1 MDDAKGMV
9 EKTDASMSP
18 VWLETVLAELWRGR
32 GLDLSDYRRGT
43 LERRLAVRMANL
55 RLKDPGEYLQR
66 LRSDPWECDRL
77 IEAILIKVSS
87 FFRDP
92 LVFELLAHRVL
103 PLIIER
109 HRREHT
115 RQIRVWS
122 AGCSSGE
129 EAYSVAILLAQA
141 LEDEGFP
148 WHPSICATDISTE
161 ALAAAQTGRYRLE
174 SLETTQLGILD
185 RFFRPT
191 ADGFEVIPE
200 IRRMVHFSRDDLT
213 SRPSLA
219 PADSVFGSFDL
230 VLCRN
235 VLIYFSLKLQK
246 RVQDKLYRALNP
258 GGYLVLGM
266 SEALPPERVS
276 RLVAFDRPHRIFHKP
291 G

>member
-1 MDDAKGMV
+1 
-9 EKTDASMSP
+9 MST
-18 VWLETVLAELWRGR
+18 VWLEAVLEELRRVR
-32 GLDLSDYRRGT
+32 GLDLSDYRRST
-43 LERRLAVRMANL
+43 LERRLAARMARL

-66 LRSDPWECDRL
+66 LRSDPSECDRL
-77 IEAILIKVSS
+77 IEAIVIKVSS

-103 PLIIER
+103 PLIMER

-122 AGCSSGE
+122 AGCAAGE

-141 LEDEGFP
+141 LEDEDFP
-148 WHPSICATDISTE
+148 WLPYICATDISPQ
-161 ALAAAQTGRYRLE
+161 ALAAAQTGRYRRE

-191 ADGFEVIPE
+191 AEGFEVIPE

-213 SRPSLA
+213 SRQSLA

-235 VLIYFSLKLQK
+235 VLIYFSLDLQK
-246 RVQDKLYRALNP
+246 RVLDKLYRALNP
-258 GGYLVLGM
+258 GGFLVLGM
-266 SEALPPERVS
+266 SESLPPEMEP
-276 RLVAFDRPHRIFHKP
+276 RLTAIDRPHRIFQKP

>member
-1 MDDAKGMV
+1 
-9 EKTDASMSP
+9 MST
-18 VWLETVLAELWRGR
+18 VWLEAVLEELRRAR
-32 GLDLSDYRRGT
+32 GLDLSDYRRST
-43 LERRLAVRMANL
+43 LERRLAVRMARL

-66 LRSDPWECDRL
+66 LRSDPSECDRL
-77 IEAILIKVSS
+77 IEVILIKVSS

-92 LVFELLAHRVL
+92 LVFEILAHRVL
-103 PLIIER
+103 PLIMER

-122 AGCSSGE
+122 AGCAAGE

-141 LEDEGFP
+141 LEDEDFP
-148 WHPSICATDISTE
+148 WLPSICATDISSE
-161 ALAAAQTGRYRLE
+161 ALAAAQTGRYRRE

-191 ADGFEVIPE
+191 AEGFGVIPE
-200 IRRMVHFSRDDLT
+200 IRRMVHCSRDDLT
-213 SRPSLA
+213 SRHSMA

-235 VLIYFSLKLQK
+235 VLIYFSLELQK

-258 GGYLVLGM
+258 GGYLVLGLAE
-266 SEALPPERVS
+266 SLPPETVS
-276 RLVAFDRPHRIFHKP
+276 RLIAFDRPHRIFQKP

>member
-1 MDDAKGMV
+1 V
-9 EKTDASMSP
+9 EETIPPMSP
-18 VWLETVLAELWRGR
+18 VWLEAVLEELRRVR
-32 GLDLSDYRRGT
+32 GLDLSGYRRST
-43 LERRLAVRMANL
+43 LERRLAARMARL

-66 LRSDPWECDRL
+66 LRSDPSECGRL

-87 FFRDP
+87 FFRDS

-103 PLIIER
+103 PRIMAR
-109 HRREHT
+109 HQREQT

-122 AGCSSGE
+122 AGCAAGE

-141 LEDEGFP
+141 LEDEDFP
-148 WHPSICATDISTE
+148 WLPYICATDISPQ
-161 ALAAAQTGRYRLE
+161 ALAAAQTGRYRQE

-191 ADGFEVIPE
+191 AEGFEVIPE

-213 SRPSLA
+213 SRHSLA

-235 VLIYFSLKLQK
+235 VLIYFSLELQK
-246 RVQDKLYRALNP
+246 WVQDKLYRALNP
-258 GGYLVLGM
+258 GGYLVLGLAE
-266 SEALPPERVS
+266 SLSPETAP
-276 RLVAFDRPHRIFHKP
+276 RLTAVDRPHRIFQKP

>member
-1 MDDAKGMV
+1 
-9 EKTDASMSP
+9 MSKA
-18 VWLETVLAELWRGR
+18 WLEAVLEELRRVR
-32 GLDLSDYRRGT
+32 GLDLSDYRRST
-43 LERRLAVRMANL
+43 LERRLAARMARL

-66 LRSDPWECDRL
+66 LRSDPSECDQL
-77 IEAILIKVSS
+77 IETIVIKVSS

-92 LVFELLAHRVL
+92 LVFEILAHRVL
-103 PLIIER
+103 PLIMER

-122 AGCSSGE
+122 AGCAAGE

-141 LEDEGFP
+141 LEDEDFLWLP
-148 WHPSICATDISTE
+148 YICATDISAE
-161 ALAAAQTGRYRLE
+161 ALAAAQTGSYRRE
-174 SLETTQLGILD
+174 SLDTTQLGILE

-200 IRRMVHFSRDDLT
+200 IRSMVHFSRHDLT
-213 SRPSLA
+213 SGQTPA

-235 VLIYFSLKLQK
+235 VLIYFSLDGQK
-246 RVQDKLYRALNP
+246 RVQDKLYGALNP

-266 SEALPPERVS
+266 AESLPPETAS
-276 RLVAFDRPHRIFHKP
+276 RLTAFDRPHRIFQKP

>member
-1 MDDAKGMV
+1 
-9 EKTDASMSP
+9 MSK
-18 VWLETVLAELWRGR
+18 VWLEAVLEELRRAR
-32 GLDLSDYRRGT
+32 GLDLSDYRRAT

-55 RLKDPGEYLQR
+55 RLNDPGEYLKR
-66 LRSDPWECDRL
+66 LRSDPSECDQV
-77 IEAILIKVSS
+77 IDSILIKVSS

-92 LVFELLAHRVL
+92 VVFELLAQRIL
-103 PLIIER
+103 PSIIDR
-109 HRREHT
+109 YRRDRA

-122 AGCSSGE
+122 SGCAAGE

-141 LEDEGFP
+141 LEDEDFP
-148 WHPSICATDISTE
+148 WLPYICATDISPE
-161 ALAAAQTGRYRLE
+161 ALAAAQTGSYGRK

-200 IRRMVHFSRDDLT
+200 IRRLVHFSRHDLT
-213 SRPSLA
+213 SRHSLT

-235 VLIYFSLKLQK
+235 VLIYFSLDLQK
-246 RVQDKLYRALNP
+246 RVQDKLYGALNP
-258 GGYLVLGM
+258 GGFLVLGM
-266 SEALPPERVS
+266 SESLPPEMGP
-276 RLVAFDRPHRIFHKP
+276 RLIVFDRPHRFFQKP

>member
-1 MDDAKGMV
+1 
-9 EKTDASMSP
+9 MSDP
-18 VWLETVLAELWRGR
+18 VLQPVLAELRRAR
-32 GLDLSDYRRGT
+32 GLDLSDYRRST
-43 LERRLAVRMANL
+43 LERRLAARMARL
-55 RLKDPGEYLQR
+55 RLKDPGEYLRR
-66 LRSDPWECDRL
+66 LRSDPLECDRL

-103 PLIIER
+103 PLIMER
-109 HRREHT
+109 HRRDQT

-122 AGCSSGE
+122 AGCAAGE

-141 LEDEGFP
+141 LEDEDTHWLP
-148 WHPSICATDISTE
+148 YICATDISPE
-161 ALAAAQTGRYRLE
+161 ALDAAHTGRYRRE
-174 SLETTQLGILD
+174 SLETTQLRILD

-200 IRRMVHFSRDDLT
+200 IRRMVHCSREDLT
-213 SRPSLA
+213 SRLSLA

-235 VLIYFSLKLQK
+235 VLIYFSLDLQK
-246 RVQDKLYRALNP
+246 RVQDKLYGALTP

-266 SEALPPERVS
+266 SESLPPEMKS
-276 RLVAFDRPHRIFHKP
+276 RLTAIDRPQRIFQKP

>member
-1 MDDAKGMV
+1 
-9 EKTDASMSP
+9 
-18 VWLETVLAELWRGR
+18 
-32 GLDLSDYRRGT
+32 
-43 LERRLAVRMANL
+43 MAQL

-66 LRSDPWECDRL
+66 LRSDSLECDRL

-115 RQIRVWS
+115 RYIRVWS

-141 LEDEGFP
+141 LEDEDFP
-148 WHPSICATDISTE
+148 WHPHICICATDIS
-161 ALAAAQTGRYRLE
+161 LQAQATAQSGRYRRE
-174 SLETTQLGILD
+174 SLETTLLGILE

-200 IRRMVHFSRDDLT
+200 IRRMVQFSRDDLT
-213 SRPSLA
+213 SRNKSA
-219 PADSVFGSFDL
+219 PADSAFGSFDL
-230 VLCRN
+230 ALCRN
-235 VLIYFSLKLQK
+235 VLIYFSLDLQK

-258 GGYLVLGM
+258 GGYLVLGLAE
-266 SEALPPERVS
+266 SLPR
-276 RLVAFDRPHRIFHKP
+276 RWNP

>member
-1 MDDAKGMV
+1 MSKG
-9 EKTDASMSP
+9 
-18 VWLETVLAELWRGR
+18 WLEAVVKELRRVR
-32 GLDLSDYRRGT
+32 GLDLNDYRRST
-43 LERRLAVRMANL
+43 LERRLVARMANL

-66 LRSDPWECDRL
+66 LRSDPSECDRL

-103 PLIIER
+103 PLIMER
-109 HRREHT
+109 HRLKHT

-141 LEDEGFP
+141 LEEEDSYRLP
-148 WHPSICATDISTE
+148 YICATDVSAE
-161 ALAAAQTGRYRLE
+161 ALAAAQTGRYRRE
-174 SLETTQLGILD
+174 SLGATQLGVLES
-185 RFFRPT
+185 FFRPT

-200 IRRMVHFSRDDLT
+200 VRRMVHFSRDDLT
-213 SRPSLA
+213 SRHSFA

-235 VLIYFSLKLQK
+235 VFIYFSLDLQK
-246 RVQDKLYRALNP
+246 RVLDKLFGALNP
-258 GGYLVLGM
+258 GGFLVLGM
-266 SEALPPERVS
+266 SESLPSETAP
-276 RLVAFDRPHRIFHKP
+276 RLSAFDQPHRIFQKP

>member
-1 MDDAKGMV
+1 
-9 EKTDASMSP
+9 MSP
-18 VWLETVLAELWRGR
+18 VWLEAVLEELRRVR
-32 GLDLSDYRRGT
+32 GLDLSDYRRST
-43 LERRLAVRMANL
+43 LERRLAARMARL

-66 LRSDPWECDRL
+66 LRSDPSECDQL
-77 IEAILIKVSS
+77 IETIVIKVSS
-87 FFRDP
+87 FFRDS

-103 PLIIER
+103 PRIMAR
-109 HRREHT
+109 HQREQT

-122 AGCSSGE
+122 AGCAAGE

-141 LEDEGFP
+141 LEDEDFP
-148 WHPSICATDISTE
+148 WLPYICATDISPQ
-161 ALAAAQTGRYRLE
+161 ALAAAQTGRYRRQ

-191 ADGFEVIPE
+191 AEGFEVIPE

-213 SRPSLA
+213 SRHSLA

-235 VLIYFSLKLQK
+235 VLIYFSLELQK

-258 GGYLVLGM
+258 GGYLVLGLAE
-266 SEALPPERVS
+266 SLPPETAP
-276 RLVAFDRPHRIFHKP
+276 RLTAVDRPHRIFQKP

>member
-1 MDDAKGMV
+1 
-9 EKTDASMSP
+9 MSK
-18 VWLETVLAELWRGR
+18 VWLEAVLEELRRVR
-32 GLDLSDYRRGT
+32 GLDLSDYRRAT
-43 LERRLAVRMANL
+43 LERRLAARMANL

-66 LRSDPWECDRL
+66 LRSDPSECDRL
-77 IEAILIKVSS
+77 IETIVIKVSS
-87 FFRDP
+87 FFRAP

-103 PLIIER
+103 PLIMER

-122 AGCSSGE
+122 AGCATGE
-129 EAYSVAILLAQA
+129 EAYSGAILLAQA
-141 LEDEGFP
+141 LEDEDFP
-148 WHPSICATDISTE
+148 WLPYICATDISPE
-161 ALAAAQTGRYRLE
+161 ALAAAQTGSYRRE
-174 SLETTQLGILD
+174 SLETTLLGILD

-200 IRRMVHFSRDDLT
+200 IRRMVHFSRHDLT
-213 SRPSLA
+213 SRHSFA

-235 VLIYFSLKLQK
+235 VLIYFSLDLQK
-246 RVQDKLYRALNP
+246 RVQDKLYGALTP

-266 SEALPPERVS
+266 SESLSPEMES
-276 RLVAFDRPHRIFHKP
+276 RLIAIDRPHRIFQKP